1 MHERKK
7 QRLPGFDYS
16 APGAYFV
23 TICVQGMQ
31 CRFGEVRNSNIVLNE
46 VGMKAR
52 QCWLDLPNHYIN
64 CSLDEYV
71 IMPNHVHGI
80 LHIVG
85 NGLNNLK
92 VTSPFPTEC
101 QPNVKQHGLPEII
114 RGFKTFSSR
123 RINEITTEHSFR
135 WQKSYYERVVRDKNE
150 LHLIRE
156 YICNNPLSWELDK
169 NNSDVKG
176 NELFM

>member
-1 MHERKK
+1 MQFMNERKK

-16 APGAYFV
+16 TPGAYFV

-31 CRFGEVRNSNIVLNE
+31 CRFGEVCKGNMVLSE
-46 VGMKAR
+46 VGKKAR

-85 NGLNNLK
+85 NGLK
-92 VTSPFPTEC
+92 PFPTEC

-135 WQKSYYERVVRDKNE
+135 WQKSYYERVIRDENE
-150 LHLIRE
+150 LHLIRQ
-156 YICNNPLSWELDK
+156 YINDNPLSWELGK
-169 NNSDVKG
+169 NNSAVNG
-176 NELFM
+176 NELFG